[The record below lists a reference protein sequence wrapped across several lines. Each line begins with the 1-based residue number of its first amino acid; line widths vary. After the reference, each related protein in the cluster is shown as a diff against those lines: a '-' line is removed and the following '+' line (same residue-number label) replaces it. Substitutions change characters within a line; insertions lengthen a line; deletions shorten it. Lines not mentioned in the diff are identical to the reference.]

1 MESYLYLPEGEAREE
16 RFEILNVES
25 NVSRNRVLTKL
36 FDATFAWV
44 YALPIF
50 NILPCVLFS
59 FGMYHDTEKIGCSKR
74 DGDTLHVMTPSFE
87 VDAVGVAW
95 SRCSR
100 RDITNFLE

>member
-1 MESYLYLPEGEAREE
+1 MQNESVIIIFIMKKY
-16 RFEILNVES
+16 
-25 NVSRNRVLTKL
+25 
-36 FDATFAWV
+36 V
-44 YALPIF
+44 YAIF
-50 NILPCVLFS
+50 NVLPHILFS

-74 DGDTLHVMTPSFE
+74 EGDTLHVMTPTFE

>member
-1 MESYLYLPEGEAREE
+1 M
-16 RFEILNVES
+16 FKICNVKFLIYQRHD
-25 NVSRNRVLTKL
+25 NIFTRVSIPN
-36 FDATFAWV
+36 
-44 YALPIF
+44 IF
-50 NILPCVLFS
+50 FISVWFS

-74 DGDTLHVMTPSFE
+74 EGDTLHVMTPSFE

>member
-1 MESYLYLPEGEAREE
+1 MFFTCEIKAYLT
-16 RFEILNVES
+16 FEKMCLHAS
-25 NVSRNRVLTKL
+25 N
-36 FDATFAWV
+36 
-44 YALPIF
+44 F
-50 NILPCVLFS
+50 NILPHILFS

-74 DGDTLHVMTPSFE
+74 EGDTLHVMTPTFE